1 MRVNALGAFNL
12 QASTILMNT
21 TQCLTRFHSVF
32 FLLNF
37 LLSAF
42 TGTLRSD
49 WFIFFLE
56 TSAGGMSDWRL
67 VHPYK
72 CLSSLKHHLFLSSP
86 PKTLRPSCAPT
97 FYVFTFCQQYLQAI
111 GRMSDNV
118 YVGTNF
124 ICTLSEICC
133 PFLFDSGETIND
145 RRFDVSVYTIY
156 SDYLSLYILS
166 ASHGAQPDS

>member
-1 MRVNALGAFNL
+1 
-12 QASTILMNT
+12 MNT
-21 TQCLTRFHSVF
+21 TRCLTRFHSVRP
-32 FLLNF
+32 LNF

-86 PKTLRPSCAPT
+86 PKTLRPNCAPT
-97 FYVFTFCQQYLQAI
+97 FYVFTFCQRYLQAI
-111 GRMSDNV
+111 RRMSDNV
-118 YVGTNF
+118 YVGTNL

-145 RRFDVSVYTIY
+145 LRFDVSIFTVYSTITVFP
-156 SDYLSLYILS
+156 DYLSLHILS